1 MKRIAILIGNDNYDN
16 PDQRL
21 KCAVNDATALEQK
34 LKEVQF
40 DTSLFTDIGRYDLA
54 SEITDFSR
62 KLDSYDVGLFFFAGH
77 GFQVKGENYI
87 ACKDTQFEDDIS
99 ISHTAYKLQEIIEDF
114 DNSSLKIKILIV
126 DACRTMPNSTRGSN
140 STFAPIMAPKGTII
154 AFATSPGQGAKEDP
168 VSGHGYYTKAL
179 LKHLL
184 TKNISI
190 EEMFKRVR
198 NTVYMETQGKQIT
211 WEHTSLLGDF
221 SFNDYSSVDS
231 DMAYSKIALADADY
245 EPVNHAVC
253 YEMIKMALTYD
264 FNEQNRIPSMLD
276 RNKLQVVKEAPDDIF
291 VLGRVL
297 YQASHRAFNVQHY
310 FEQLHEKLT
319 SYPADMAEHLLN
331 GMAYEMFFDDSGK
344 LRRVFDM
351 NAFSKNVLEELWSD
365 RFNKCGEYIYSQLKE
380 YSQNIIYFPGKKLD
394 FEVFLKEYEDPYA
407 DCKVYRI
414 SEIFLDGINVMYNS
428 DGTDYYSIDDD
439 YRFGYSALGLNE
451 VETKV
456 IERVAGS
463 RRGVNI
469 QFDIEDKAKED
480 NKIKVYWSD
489 GFRLLKYID

>member
-1 MKRIAILIGNDNYDN
+1 MKRIAILIGNDNYDD
-16 PDQRL
+16 PKQKL
-21 KCAVNDATALEQK
+21 ECAVNDATALEQK

-54 SEITDFSR
+54 SEITGFSR
-62 KLDSYDVGLFFFAGH
+62 KLDAYDVGLFFFAGH

-99 ISHTAYKLQEIIEDF
+99 ISHTAYKLQEIIEDL

-126 DACRTMPNSTRGSN
+126 DACRTMPNGARGSN
-140 STFAPIMAPKGTII
+140 NTFAPIMAPKGTII
-154 AFATSPGQGAKEDP
+154 AFATSPGQCAKEDSI
-168 VSGHGYYTKAL
+168 SGHGYYTKAL

-198 NTVYMETQGKQIT
+198 NTVYVETQGKQIT

-221 SFNDYSSVDS
+221 SFNDYTSIDS
-231 DMAYSKIALADADY
+231 DKIYSKIALADDNY
-245 EPVNHAVC
+245 EPVNHAIC

-264 FNEQNRIPSMLD
+264 FDEQNQLPSMID
-276 RNKLQVVKEAPDDIF
+276 RNKQQIAKEAADDIF

-297 YQASHRAFNVQHY
+297 YSSSHRAFTVQRY
-310 FEQLHEKLT
+310 FGQLHEKLI
-319 SYPADMAEHLLN
+319 SYPGDMAEHMLN
-331 GMAYEMFFDDSGK
+331 GMAYEMFFDVSGR

-351 NAFSKNVLEELWSD
+351 NTFSKNVLEELWSE
-365 RFNKCGEYIYSQLKE
+365 RFTKCCKFIYSQLKE
-380 YSQNIIYFPGKKLD
+380 YSQNVIYFPGKKLD
-394 FEVFLKEYEDPYA
+394 LEVFLKEYEDSYT
-407 DCKVYRI
+407 DSKIYRI

-428 DGTDYYSIDDD
+428 DGTDYYSLEDD
-439 YRFGYSALGLNE
+439 YRFGYSALSLDE
-451 VETKV
+451 IEAKV

-469 QFDIEDKAKED
+469 HFDREGNSEEDI
-480 NKIKVYWSD
+480 KIYWSD
-489 GFRLLKYID
+489 SFRLLKYID